1 MRKTNTVIAALLAAS
16 STLAMPSPS
25 IASPICWI
33 DRVTKADGGVNIY
46 FIQKAG
52 LRIMVEGASYIS
64 SDGLV
69 RDANGHSQDHLF
81 VKEGAK
87 FFATQM
93 VEDSCSYEVGASG
106 GVGTLTIKSAMNLPG
121 MKPMS
126 TGQIIKTDGS
136 VSETWLLPDSD

>member
-1 MRKTNTVIAALLAAS
+1 MRKTNTAIAALLAAS
-16 STLAMPSPS
+16 STLAMPSLL
-25 IASPICWI
+25 IAFPICWI
-33 DRVTKADGGVNIY
+33 DRVTKAEGGVNVY

-64 SDGLV
+64 SDGVV

-106 GVGTLTIKSAMNLPG
+106 SVGTVTIKSAMNLPG
-121 MKPMS
+121 LKPMH
-126 TGQIIKTDGS
+126 TAQIIKTDGT
-136 VSETWLLPDSD
+136 VSETWRLPDSN